1 MTDSITN
8 LLVNKFKTNQLDN
21 ERIDLGLAYID
32 FNAPE
37 PAKKAAID
45 AIIKNKY
52 SYGDGFL
59 ELRQAV
65 VRKMAIHSNVEIHK
79 ENIIATVGAAN
90 GIWLATKAVLK
101 PRDEALFVTP
111 TYTAIFNDI
120 AFAGAK
126 AIPCKTNRNHHLDL
140 EEIEKKITSNTRMI
154 AICNPNNPTGTVYTK
169 NELEGL
175 ADIASRKKLY
185 VFSDE
190 LYDRLTYDGRKHV
203 SIIGLS
209 GLEDLAIVVGG
220 TSKIYGMSGF
230 RIGYVI
236 ASKELIGKMWGINAP
251 ILIHPGAIDQIAS
264 AAALNEC
271 DKWVEQLKSHC
282 ERMRNLLCNSLD
294 KIEKI
299 SCSRPEGTF
308 FATPDISQI
317 CKNDVEA
324 STLVGKYGVSVSPGS
339 FFGEGF
345 DNYIRIKFATPEEN
359 MKNAIERITA
369 AFTEKC

>member
-1 MTDSITN
+1 MTNSKTN
-8 LLVNKFKTNQLDN
+8 LLINKSRIKQLDN

-37 PAKKAAID
+37 LAKQAAID
-45 AIIKNKY
+45 AIVKNKY
-52 SYGDGFL
+52 SYGDGSL

-65 VRKMAIHSNVEIHK
+65 VRKMAMHFDVEIHE
-79 ENIIATVGAAN
+79 ENVIATVGAAN

-101 PRDEALFVTP
+101 PGDEALFVTP

-126 AIPCKTNRNHHLDL
+126 AIPCKTNKKYHLDL
-140 EEIEKKITSNTRMI
+140 EEIEKKINTNTRMI
-154 AICNPNNPTGTVYTK
+154 AICNPNNPTGAVYTK
-169 NELEGL
+169 SELEGL
-175 ADIASRKKLY
+175 ADIASRKKIYL
-185 VFSDE
+185 FSDE

-203 SIIGLS
+203 SVIGLP
-209 GLEDLAIVVGG
+209 GLEDLAIAVSG

-230 RIGYVI
+230 RIGYVV

-282 ERMRNLLCNSLD
+282 EKMRNLLCDSLD

-308 FATPDISQI
+308 FATPNISQI

-324 STLVGKYGVSVSPGS
+324 SKLVGKYGVSTSPGS
-339 FFGEGF
+339 FFGEKF
-345 DNYIRIKFATPEEN
+345 DNYIRIKFATPEKN
-359 MKNAIERITA
+359 MKIAIERITA
-369 AFTEKC
+369 AFTEEC